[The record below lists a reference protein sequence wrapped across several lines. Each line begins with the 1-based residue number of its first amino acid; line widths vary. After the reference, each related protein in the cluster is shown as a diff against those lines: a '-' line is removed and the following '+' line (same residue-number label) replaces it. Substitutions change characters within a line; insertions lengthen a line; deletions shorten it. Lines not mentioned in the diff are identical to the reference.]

1 VDDAGGEWGEGMG
14 VKLRSGLGSNC
25 SRVGIGGGGIEPA
38 SSSASAA
45 AMSGDGS
52 AMRTTGGGGSNIC

>member
-1 VDDAGGEWGEGMG
+1 MDDAGGEWGEGMG

-25 SRVGIGGGGIEPA
+25 SRVGIGGGIEPA
-38 SSSASAA
+38 SSAALAA
-45 AMSGDGS
+45 AMSGDGG